1 MLGSSSL
8 LSRSAG
14 QRTRVREVRGA
25 EQPPVLA
32 AGAGLHPGAGG
43 HRGVPA
49 DLAPRPRPQLPRPR
63 QGCRLLPNVRAELDR
78 GVELHHAD

>member
-32 AGAGLHPGAGG
+32 AGAGLQPGA
-43 HRGVPA
+43 GVPA
-49 DLAPRPRPQLPRPR
+49 DFAPRPRPQLPRPR
-63 QGCRLLPNVRAELDR
+63 QGRSLLPTVQAELGR
-78 GVELHHAD
+78 GVELYHAE

>member
-32 AGAGLHPGAGG
+32 AGAGLHPGAGV
-43 HRGVPA
+43 RA
-49 DLAPRPRPQLPRPR
+49 ELTLRPRPQLPRPR
-63 QGCRLLPNVRAELDR
+63 QGRRLLPNVRAELDR

>member
-32 AGAGLHPGAGG
+32 AGAASSTRLPPSGFLGQDRPG
-43 HRGVPA
+43 
-49 DLAPRPRPQLPRPR
+49 
-63 QGCRLLPNVRAELDR
+63 CKM
-78 GVELHHAD
+78 HHADKKWRSLFPELNNDAKIAIVDI